1 MGCKHIPKKCE
12 QEMAKK
18 KISKKERDGVKIIA
32 SKTIDY
38 TFLDNDLL
46 NLNTNTTIGHNN
58 DRDNPNNV
66 TPKRSKTNHDIQH
79 VHRVDL
85 EITRSRHKGRTMG
98 GQSKQNHSSV
108 YE

>member
-1 MGCKHIPKKCE
+1 
-12 QEMAKK
+12 MAKK
-18 KISKKERDGVKIIA
+18 KISKKESAGVKIIA

-38 TFLDNDLL
+38 TFLNNDLL
-46 NLNTNTTIGHNN
+46 NLNTTTTTTIGHNN

-66 TPKRSKTNHDIQH
+66 TPKRSKTNNDIQ
-79 VHRVDL
+79 RLRQVDL
-85 EITRSRHKGRTMG
+85 EITRSHCKGRTMG

>member
-1 MGCKHIPKKCE
+1 MANKKL
-12 QEMAKK
+12 
-18 KISKKERDGVKIIA
+18 SKKESAGVKIIA

-38 TFLDNDLL
+38 PFLNNDLL
-46 NLNTNTTIGHNN
+46 NLNTTTTIGHNN

-66 TPKRSKTNHDIQH
+66 TPKRSKTNNDIQH

>member
-1 MGCKHIPKKCE
+1 
-12 QEMAKK
+12 MAKK
-18 KISKKERDGVKIIA
+18 KISKKESAGVKIIA

-46 NLNTNTTIGHNN
+46 NLNTTTTTIGHNN
-58 DRDNPNNV
+58 DLDNSNNV
-66 TPKRSKTNHDIQH
+66 TPKRSKTNNDIQH
-79 VHRVDL
+79 VHQVDL

>member
-1 MGCKHIPKKCE
+1 
-12 QEMAKK
+12 MANK
-18 KISKKERDGVKIIA
+18 KISKKESAGVKIID
-32 SKTIDY
+32 SKTSDY

-46 NLNTNTTIGHNN
+46 NLKTTAIGNNN
-58 DRDNPNNV
+58 DLDNTNNV
-66 TPKRSKTNHDIQH
+66 TPKRSKINNDIQR
-79 VHRVDL
+79 VRRVDL